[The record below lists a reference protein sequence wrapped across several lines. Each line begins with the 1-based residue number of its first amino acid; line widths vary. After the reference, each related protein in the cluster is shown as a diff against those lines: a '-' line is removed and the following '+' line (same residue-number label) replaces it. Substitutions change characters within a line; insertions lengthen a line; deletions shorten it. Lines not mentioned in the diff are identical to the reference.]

1 MKQVTSIAAM
11 LGLLFLCAACGGETR
26 NRATATPS
34 ETLAATASVP
44 TLAPTLTSAAPT
56 LQSTQSIALTTTVPP
71 ATTVTPTAVLSN
83 TVAPADSG
91 LPAAIA
97 SLLPNANPVH
107 GGELAL
113 QNGCSACHSLDEGV
127 KVVGPSWYNLG
138 NHAATRVSGESA
150 PLYLYNSIILPN
162 HYVLEGFLPNLMP
175 QTYADQLS
183 EQDIADLITY
193 LLTLRAN

>member
-11 LGLLFLCAACGGETR
+11 LGLFFLCAACGGEAQ
-26 NRATATPS
+26 NSATATPS
-34 ETLAATASVP
+34 ETIAATAIVP
-44 TLAPTLTSAAPT
+44 TLAPTLTSAGPT
-56 LQSTQSIALTTTVPP
+56 LQSTQSIAPTTTVSP
-71 ATTVTPTAVLSN
+71 ATVLSN

-138 NHAATRVSGESA
+138 NHAAIRVSGESA
-150 PLYLYNSIILPN
+150 PLYLYNSIFLPN
-162 HYVLEGFLPNLMP
+162 QYILEGFLPNLMP

-183 EQDIADLITY
+183 EQDMADLIAY
-193 LLTLRAN
+193 LLKLRAN